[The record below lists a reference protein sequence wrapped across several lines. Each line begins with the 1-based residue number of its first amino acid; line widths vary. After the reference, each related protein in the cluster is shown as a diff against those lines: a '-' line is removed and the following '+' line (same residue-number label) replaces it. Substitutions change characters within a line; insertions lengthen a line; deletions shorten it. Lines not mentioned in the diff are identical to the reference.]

1 MHELVIAQARHQVNT
16 AKFYYERHAYVAA
29 INRAKVVLTD
39 FQLTSA
45 SDEAMQIIA
54 DSYHQLGMLDL
65 EKDMRRV
72 IEANKNRARSKA
84 NYN

>member
-1 MHELVIAQARHQVNT
+1 
-16 AKFYYERHAYVAA
+16 VAA
-29 INRAKVVLTD
+29 INRAKIVLSD

-45 SDEAMQIIA
+45 SDDAMQIIA

-72 IEANKNRARSKA
+72 IEANKNRARKKA
-84 NYN
+84 LYN